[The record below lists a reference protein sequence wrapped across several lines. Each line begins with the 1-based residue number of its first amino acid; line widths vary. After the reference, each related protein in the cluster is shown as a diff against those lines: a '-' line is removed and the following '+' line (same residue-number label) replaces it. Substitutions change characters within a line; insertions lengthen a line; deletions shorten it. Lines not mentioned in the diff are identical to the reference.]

1 MSAVR
6 KGSSMS
12 DYWQYAWGLLAVP
25 FGVIWKGLTGVQ
37 KTMGDHETAIA
48 ILSNSSQEAR
58 VSRAAIYE
66 KIEIVRT
73 ESTAQHQALRGELTK
88 QHDKARDE
96 QRGDHRLARAGLDAA
111 ASVVK

>member
-66 KIEIVRT
+66 KIEVVRT

-88 QHDKARDE
+88 QHNKVRDE
-96 QRGDHRLARAGLDAA
+96 QREDFKEIREAI
-111 ASVVK
+111 ASIGE